1 MRSLL
6 VWSCFGILFIN
17 FSFFFFSLLF
27 FTHYPPLITLE
38 LLTVG
43 NAKHGCVKMY
53 MYNKIVVIDVA
64 VSVSTNNRDF
74 AILGEHIIGMSGI
87 LSGFQVL

>member
-1 MRSLL
+1 MFGLVLVFFLL
-6 VWSCFGILFIN
+6 IFL
-17 FSFFFFSLLF
+17 FFFSLLF
-27 FTHYPPLITLE
+27 FTHYPPRIALE

-53 MYNKIVVIDVA
+53 MYNQIVVIDVV
-64 VSVSTNNRDF
+64 VSVSTNNKDF

-87 LSGFQVL
+87 LSGFQAL